1 MVWGRARRSVAAR
14 ARHHARPPGPAASLV
29 TCDTAG
35 RRDYPARDL
44 AACEA
49 AIACVDSPMA
59 SDGSCD
65 ISHIRDAVE
74 RVPVSTVLIKS
85 TVPPGTTD
93 LLANLTGS
101 QVCFSPSSL
110 PSPLVAW
117 TTSASGGATALEA

>member
-1 MVWGRARRSVAAR
+1 MAAR

-35 RRDYPARDL
+35 RRDNPARDL
-44 AACEA
+44 A
-49 AIACVDSPMA
+49 ACVDSPMA
-59 SDGSCD
+59 SDGSYD

-93 LLANLTGS
+93 LLADLTGS
-101 QVCFSPSSL
+101 QVCFSLSSL
-110 PSPLVAW
+110 SSPLVTW
-117 TTSASGGATALEA
+117 TTCASGGATAPEA